1 MIGGDF
7 NIIRYSNER
16 NKPGGNHRHSNTFN
30 SLIHFYEL
38 REIIMSGGLYTWS
51 NNQENPTLKK
61 LDRILISKEW
71 EDNFPN
77 ALVKKLPRE
86 VSDHNPLVMYTTT
99 HKPTS
104 HIQFRFEL
112 SWISNPDFIPAVKK
126 YGTNHAGQ
134 KLRWIKSNKN

>member
-1 MIGGDF
+1 VVYGSAHEEDKMDFLIELSSFCSKNREPIMIGGNF

-16 NKPGGNHRHSNTFN
+16 NKPRGNHRHSDSFN

-99 HKPTS
+99 HKPHS
-104 HIQFRFEL
+104 SYSIQ
-112 SWISNPDFIPAVKK
+112 I
-126 YGTNHAGQ
+126 
-134 KLRWIKSNKN
+134 